1 MRDERVVAVLIVPSK
16 LSVIVY
22 VEVYL
27 SLYLFGMS
35 GITVVF
41 LTNRVSRLTNN
52 VNNSVYFKNEI

>member
-1 MRDERVVAVLIVPSK
+1 MRDERVVAVFIVPSK